1 MPELS
6 FDVLR
11 PRDTDRVFLSGMTGS
26 GKTVLAHELLE
37 TRRGNLRLVFDA
49 KDELNWKDYKRFS
62 RLEKLISAN
71 PAHAI
76 YAPNIYELDNLHCW
90 EGFFKFAF
98 LRQRKN
104 YRAKNKLRTTVYV
117 DEVYAVTDKEQ
128 LPFYYKAGLTRG
140 RKIGLELWSA
150 TQRPK
155 NIPQFLMSEAEH
167 KFIFFHQMPQDKEK
181 LRNTFGISEEMLQ
194 ALSMANHEFVYAN
207 LDKISGKLKLK
218 GIR

>member
-1 MPELS
+1 MSELN
-6 FDVLR
+6 FDVLK
-11 PRDTDRVFLSGMTGS
+11 PRETDRVFLSGMTGS
-26 GKTVLAHELLE
+26 GKTVLAHQLLE
-37 TRRGNLRLVFDA
+37 TRRGHLRLVYDA
-49 KDELNWKDYKRFS
+49 KDELAWKDYKRFTK
-62 RLEKLISAN
+62 LDKLIRAN

-76 YAPNIYELDNLHCW
+76 YAPNIHELDDPRYW
-90 EGFFKFAF
+90 EGFFKFGY

-104 YRAKNKLRTTVYV
+104 YKARNGLLTTVYV

-155 NIPQFLMSEAEH
+155 NIPQFLMSESEH
-167 KFIFFHQMPQDKEK
+167 KFVFFHQMPQDIDKLEK
-181 LRNTFGISEEMLQ
+181 TFGISEEMLR
-194 ALSMANHEFVYAN
+194 ALSMSNHEFIYAN
-207 LDKISGKLKLK
+207 LDKISSKLKLK